1 MPTVQLTMHDKSSN
15 LYGHTSKFFQLD
27 GLLLFCIIMGLCS
40 VSSTIMANGEILVS
54 PSQGIECNGI
64 NMVVRCQSSQRLRV
78 IQAWLQD
85 YFCISKAYVMK
96 ENSQMPDLNMRSVI
110 FVKSISRPLE
120 FKILWRRRRTSW
132 GGALA
137 TFITSVLWL
146 LIKLER
152 LW

>member
-1 MPTVQLTMHDKSSN
+1 MGEPQKYIDLVKPKSRACFFFFSPHVSRAKHLASTRTRTRVVQLGVQCTDHWTTEQSRGIGMPTVQLTMHDKSSN

-78 IQAWLQD
+78 IQA
-85 YFCISKAYVMK
+85 
-96 ENSQMPDLNMRSVI
+96 
-110 FVKSISRPLE
+110 
-120 FKILWRRRRTSW
+120 
-132 GGALA
+132 
-137 TFITSVLWL
+137 
-146 LIKLER
+146 
-152 LW
+152 